1 MAYSRR
7 RKPNAGRW
15 ELERE
20 RYQLPAHLPPPTQGN
35 AKAAGELAAELL
47 EKIGLKEKLWEQQL
61 LDGWVEIVGDA
72 VARRARPGQVFRGVL
87 TIYVSNAVWLN
98 ELSRYGKPEML
109 AKLQSKF
116 GAKQITDLRFQPD
129 PDLTTAPP
137 QRKK

>member
-1 MAYSRR
+1 MAYRPR

-20 RYQLPAHLPPPTQGN
+20 RHQLPAHLSIPTEDDVTT
-35 AKAAGELAAELL
+35 AGKLATELI
-47 EKIGLKEKLWEQQL
+47 EKIGLKEKLWGQQL

-87 TIYVSNAVWLN
+87 TIYVSNATWLN

-109 AKLQSKF
+109 AKLQSRF
-116 GAKQITDLRFQPD
+116 GQKRITDLRFQPD
-129 PDLTTAPP
+129 PDL
-137 QRKK
+137 RSLKKQPV